1 MKKKAVFPGSFDPIT
16 LGHCDIIERGLQL
29 FDEIVLAIGVNSA
42 KQYTFGLEERKR
54 FLEETFA
61 EESRIS
67 IATYNTLT
75 VDFCKSVEAQFI
87 LRGLRSTKDFNY
99 EQPIAQTN
107 RVMAGDVETVFLMAS
122 PEVTPISSSI
132 VREIMKYNG
141 NYQNLVPYTVRK

>member
-75 VDFCKSVEAQFI
+75 VDFCKSVEEQFI
-87 LRGLRSTKDFNY
+87 
-99 EQPIAQTN
+99 
-107 RVMAGDVETVFLMAS
+107 
-122 PEVTPISSSI
+122 
-132 VREIMKYNG
+132 
-141 NYQNLVPYTVRK
+141 

>member
-107 RVMAGDVETVFLMAS
+107 RVMTGDVETVFLMAS
-122 PEVTPISSSI
+122 PEVTHISSSI

-141 NYQNLVPYTVRK
+141 NYQHLVPYTVRK

>member
-122 PEVTPISSSI
+122 PEVTHISSSI

>member
-16 LGHCDIIERGLQL
+16 LGHCDIIQRGLQL
-29 FDEIVLAIGVNSA
+29 FDEIVLSIGVNSA
-42 KQYTFGLEERKR
+42 KQYTFGIEERKL

-122 PEVTPISSSI
+122 PEVTHISSSI

-141 NYQNLVPYTVRK
+141 NYQHLVPYTVRK

>member
-16 LGHCDIIERGLQL
+16 LGHCDIIQRGLQL

-61 EESRIS
+61 EEERIS

-122 PEVTPISSSI
+122 PEVTHISSSI

-141 NYQNLVPYTVRK
+141 NYQHLVPYTVRK

>member
-122 PEVTPISSSI
+122 PEVTHISSSI

-141 NYQNLVPYTVRK
+141 NYQHLVPYTVRK

>member
-16 LGHCDIIERGLQL
+16 LGHCDIIQRGLQL
-29 FDEIVLAIGVNSA
+29 FDEVVLAIGVNSA

-61 EESRIS
+61 EEERIS

-122 PEVTPISSSI
+122 PEVTHISSSI

-141 NYQNLVPYTVRK
+141 NYQHLVPYTVRK

>member
-1 MKKKAVFPGSFDPIT
+1 M
-16 LGHCDIIERGLQL
+16 QL

-122 PEVTPISSSI
+122 PEVTHISSSI

>member
-99 EQPIAQTN
+99 EQPLAQTN
-107 RVMAGDVETVFLMAS
+107 RVMTGDVETVFLMAS
-122 PEVTPISSSI
+122 PEVTHISSSI

-141 NYQNLVPYTVRK
+141 NYQHLVPYTVRK